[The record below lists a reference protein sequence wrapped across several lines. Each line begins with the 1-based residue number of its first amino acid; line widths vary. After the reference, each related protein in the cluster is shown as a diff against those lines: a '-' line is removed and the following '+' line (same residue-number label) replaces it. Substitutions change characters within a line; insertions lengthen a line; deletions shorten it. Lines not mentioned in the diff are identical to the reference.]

1 MEQLIIKWKHWYW
14 YLALLFNIAIPALIA
29 VDRKVNNGSGG
40 SGSMLMLCIA
50 PSLVFPLLL
59 VYMYYTMREFKAC
72 REIIKDDRF
81 GFFWKGVLAS
91 FISFNLFI
99 ISLVVSWKAQTA
111 AAATVGYTALA
122 FTCILGV
129 ASGAC
134 LSWYEFCVNWD
145 IFYNKN
151 KETIIASYLSNKKA
165 RNI

>member
-14 YLALLFNIAIPALIA
+14 YLVLLFNISIPALIA
-29 VDRKVNNGSGG
+29 VDRMTNKNGNGSPV
-40 SGSMLMLCIA
+40 MLCVA
-50 PSLVFPLLL
+50 PTLIFPLLL
-59 VYMYYTMREFKAC
+59 IYMYYTMKEFKAC

-81 GFFWKGVLAS
+81 GFFWKGIVAS

-99 ISLVVSWKAQTA
+99 ITLVVSWKATSA
-111 AAATVGYTALA
+111 GAGVGYTALA

-129 ASGAC
+129 ASGAF

-151 KETIIASYLSNKKA
+151 KETIIASYLNKKTGGS
-165 RNI
+165 I